1 MNEDGKVETAVA
13 ELLYEEEGQLEVS
26 LTAKLA
32 FSRKYIWRLNQEADA
47 GTISVWFTKPGTE
60 AIDYLFH
67 KINVDPGKTIK
78 PERGTVLAV
87 EGSGGHLCVE
97 DFYNSIYTFYLS
109 GKGEDEHKL
118 SETLF
123 SSFQTVHES
132 PKRSR
137 DAESSGKRARPKK
150 GAHIWISE
158 GPQEGTEDEGSVVS
172 LSRIKKTED
181 TPEPKSKAPGT
192 SVGTR
197 RQPNG
202 NIGSV
207 YSGSKVR
214 HIKNEDGTPLLRGV
228 IQYEFLRLVIE
239 NDQKVFTKF
248 HGKRENGC
256 TFADIYIDCLITS
269 SKTSK
274 ILKDRLVIDRQAAN
288 NMAMI
293 CLLVNVGRMNT
304 TLNFFPEMRAQL
316 RTYHSIP
323 VLQAYESQ
331 KDYKSLQDAPRL
343 KSILKGA
350 SEDVSQPRSIEELRK
365 ASVPRSNAV
374 NLIFVISQLA
384 SKVSERHFADKVDF
398 FDLTMRATIT
408 SASRARAFLWLMW
421 WYLESNFS
429 KEDAL
434 NNPFG
439 PGEYKE
445 GQDPDDPEAIPILV
459 PRLEHITE
467 EEGEAENVDTEEEME
482 FARKMTAERKR
493 IMESNATEPPLVM
506 ADPGNAEHKGVKR
519 LKRTVGAD
527 DESIISDIDSRAS
540 PGIGRSPA
548 PDQAVILTMSS
559 SMGVQADSLEDD
571 FELHDPHPGRGRYK
585 RVRGKNTPSRKA
597 GARSSEVG
605 APARSA
611 LKNSRGT
618 GTPELRA
625 TPQPMPPGSGY
636 TVMSQYGSYRG
647 KNEMESLQ
655 HGRGD
660 GPTPAHKPR
669 ARTLYQ
675 RELEEHKAKRI
686 EWALRR
692 RRRVSLKQA
701 REVRERTNLL
711 IRAARRIQELPTT
724 YDSEEEGDGASFGLG
739 GILGRRWATPRDDGD
754 HTVPAGYEEDD
765 WGEEA
770 ESWKKVI
777 QRTSRRLKVWSG
789 DSNVLVRKARV
800 VPLMTTADTAT
811 TMSRSSLTIDAAP
824 TDITPRKRHPP
835 PAKPSRTVIPATTP
849 KSKKE
854 MDEQITQDL
863 LAERSDDDD
872 MNDDDSA
879 AADIYGGDATED
891 DDGDTLMY

>member
-1 MNEDGKVETAVA
+1 MATPREWSEAPSSGGDTIDEPED
-13 ELLYEEEGQLEVS
+13 S
-26 LTAKLA
+26 PNR
-32 FSRKYIWRLNQEADA
+32 SRD
-47 GTISVWFTKPGTE
+47 T
-60 AIDYLFH
+60 
-67 KINVDPGKTIK
+67 
-78 PERGTVLAV
+78 
-87 EGSGGHLCVE
+87 GSGG
-97 DFYNSIYTFYLS
+97 
-109 GKGEDEHKL
+109 KG
-118 SETLF
+118 
-123 SSFQTVHES
+123 
-132 PKRSR
+132 
-137 DAESSGKRARPKK
+137 ARPKK

-158 GPQEGTEDEGSVVS
+158 GPQEGTEDEGSVAS
-172 LSRIKKTED
+172 FSRIRKTED

-202 NIGSV
+202 TVGSV

-214 HIKNEDGTPLLRGV
+214 HIKKEDGTPLWRGE

-248 HGKRENGC
+248 HGKQEKGC
-256 TFADIYIDCLITS
+256 TFADIYIDCLVES

-274 ILKDRLVIDRQAAN
+274 ILKDRLVVDRQAAN

-350 SEDVSQPRSIEELRK
+350 SEDVSQPRSIEQLRE

-384 SKVSERHFADKVDF
+384 SKVSERHFIDKVDF

-408 SASRARAFLWLMW
+408 STSRARAFLWLMW
-421 WYLESNFS
+421 WYLESKFT
-429 KEDAL
+429 KEEAL

-439 PGEYKE
+439 PGEYKT
-445 GQDPDDPEAIPILV
+445 GQDPNDPEAIPVLV
-459 PRLEHITE
+459 PKLEHVSE
-467 EEGEAENVDTEEEME
+467 EEGEAENVDTEEEKE
-482 FARKMTAERKR
+482 FARKMACERKR
-493 IMESNATEPPLVM
+493 IMESNATERPLVM

-519 LKRTVGAD
+519 LKRTAGGD
-527 DESIISDIDSRAS
+527 DESIISDVDSRAS
-540 PGIGRSPA
+540 PGIGQSPA
-548 PDQAVILTMSS
+548 PDQAMILTMSS
-559 SMGVQADSLEDD
+559 SMGVQADSLEND
-571 FELHDPHPGRGRYK
+571 FESHDPHPGRGRYK
-585 RVRGKNTPSRKA
+585 RVRGKNTPSRSKA
-597 GARSSEVG
+597 GPRSSEV
-605 APARSA
+605 AASARSA

-625 TPQPMPPGSGY
+625 TPQPMQPGSGHA
-636 TVMSQYGSYRG
+636 VISHYGGYRG

-660 GPTPAHKPR
+660 GPAPAHKPR
-669 ARTLYQ
+669 ARTVYQ

-692 RRRVSLKQA
+692 RRRVSLKKA
-701 REVRERTNLL
+701 KELREHTNLL
-711 IRAARRIQELPTT
+711 VHTARRIQELPTT

-739 GILGRRWATPRDDGD
+739 GILCKRWPTPRDGGD
-754 HTVPAGYEEDD
+754 HTIPAGYEEDD

-770 ESWKKVI
+770 ESWKRAI
-777 QRTSRRLKVWSG
+777 QRTLRRLEVWSG
-789 DSNVLVRKARV
+789 DSNVLVRMARV
-800 VPLMTTADTAT
+800 APPMTTTASGT
-811 TMSRSSLTIDAAP
+811 CYTVEDC
-824 TDITPRKRHPP
+824 HPG
-835 PAKPSRTVIPATTP
+835 TH
-849 KSKKE
+849 
-854 MDEQITQDL
+854 
-863 LAERSDDDD
+863 AEVEEG
-872 MNDDDSA
+872 N
-879 AADIYGGDATED
+879 G
-891 DDGDTLMY
+891 